1 MLLFGGRITAVRTCV
16 NCQRLSG
23 RGHVDAAAG
32 GRFDLPATVGA
43 LRDSHRAA
51 VIERERGVL
60 KLRAALAA
68 AHALNF
74 HSAVGARVFGHLFP
88 PVVSGS
94 GHS

>member
-51 VIERERGVL
+51 VIERERSVL
-60 KLRAALAA
+60 KLRATLAT
-68 AHALNF
+68 AHVFNF
-74 HSAVGARVFGHLFP
+74 HSTVEARVFGQPLSPF
-88 PVVSGS
+88 SFGLC
-94 GHS
+94 